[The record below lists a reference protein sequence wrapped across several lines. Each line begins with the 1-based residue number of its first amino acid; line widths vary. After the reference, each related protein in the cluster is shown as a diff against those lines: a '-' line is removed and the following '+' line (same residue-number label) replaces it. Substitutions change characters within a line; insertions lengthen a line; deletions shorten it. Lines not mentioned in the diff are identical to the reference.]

1 MAYADADECMVG
13 LGLPGSI
20 RIVDRVQCIHAAAR
34 PHLGESGGELLVGE
48 SSGSPMSRRDAW
60 RRSGLGVGV
69 VGSGHRDD
77 RRGIAV
83 HESALKLANVTMSLT
98 SRIFFE

>member
-1 MAYADADECMVG
+1 MAYTDAGECLVG
-13 LGLPGSI
+13 LGLPC
-20 RIVDRVQCIHAAAR
+20 RFWIVDRVQCVHAAAR
-34 PHLGESGGELLVGE
+34 PHLGESGSELLVGE
-48 SSGSPMSRRDAW
+48 SSGSAMSRRDAW

-69 VGSGHRDD
+69 VGGGHRDD